1 MKYFLNRKLHL
12 LEKNVLPELPEEG
25 TTRITWDNGDTEL
38 NEAENELHTRA
49 TQILQY
55 HANELQAA
63 KERGDTSYNPLS
75 TNDQALIDAANRRF
89 MDRILEI
96 FQVFTDTFVTLK
108 DPMANWVFYTRFY
121 WLIEETRRKPKGIST
136 KQLRKTVHDLYVKA
150 GFIKPNKTGTM
161 YDLRVHSIRKFFKT
175 QMLALGVQPDYVDYF
190 MGHTVDTYHDIQ
202 SLGIDRM
209 RAIYAAAGLAIRKK
223 TQISKLDTIK
233 EMIRALGENPE
244 QLLSREAL
252 SMGNIS
258 AVGEIENHQLSV
270 LTVQLGGYT
279 SQSRGDVKMQVFLL
293 YFPLFS
299 LPPAMTIKEV
309 FLS

>member
-1 MKYFLNRKLHL
+1 MNILSKRLHE
-12 LEKNVLPELPEEG
+12 LEKNVLPELPEKG
-25 TTRITWDNGDTEL
+25 TTKITWENGDIELDRAETEL
-38 NEAENELHTRA
+38 HRRA
-49 TQILQY
+49 TQILEA
-55 HANELQAA
+55 HAEEMQEALS
-63 KERGDTSYNPLS
+63 RGETAYTPLS
-75 TNDQALIDAANRRF
+75 SSDQAIVDAANRRF
-89 MDRILEI
+89 MARILEI

-121 WLIEETRRKPKGIST
+121 WLIDETRRKPKGIST

-233 EMIRALGENPE
+233 EMIR
-244 QLLSREAL
+244 R
-252 SMGNIS
+252 
-258 AVGEIENHQLSV
+258 
-270 LTVQLGGYT
+270 
-279 SQSRGDVKMQVFLL
+279 
-293 YFPLFS
+293 
-299 LPPAMTIKEV
+299 
-309 FLS
+309 